1 VWDLS
6 DVSSLLCRRHC
17 VCCIADT
24 QEGHDALLRYIKD
37 HGFTRYDP
45 AAKPVPVPMRKEA
58 PSRPVATKR
67 TSSDGAAKFLHGK
80 VTHCGLTYHEG
91 SAGYAILELL
101 FPTTGRV
108 LIGTIIAILK
118 ADLEWGTRFDRDLD
132 RENYALCASWTLTI
146 PGVFEEENEVF
157 ELKKPE
163 LLVKNYDYFVDDV
176 PGREALESHLKT
188 YGFEAPP
195 DRVSFPS
202 AVKAA
207 NLPPS
212 ASKSPAVASNSP
224 RASAAQQGRKRKAE
238 TDVDEGRPQFG
249 VIVAREV
256 PNKSAAQAA
265 SSKGVN
271 AHARDTASNK
281 GAADDASSA
290 GSDAVSASFGHLTL
304 RRRSPSK
311 ACYRAADPS
320 TQLDRL
326 VPDQQGSPLFSFTAE
341 EEDEGSDFEEE
352 AQEETMQTDDPHL
365 QDVLNML
372 VGDSE
377 EEADEGDTGFL
388 PLTQGA
394 PMTSQQSRRT
404 RTGRS
409 RSGAHKAQRSPRS
422 RSRSPRATPPSSQ
435 STQGSRLSED
445 DPDGDGYGPSL
456 AHLLNRD
463 SPRFNDVFQILHDQF
478 GWRYQYISDATRLPN
493 GEKALGRDRIY
504 FREGM
509 TFSTPHMVYNMDYFL
524 NEECVLQYVRSELL
538 QQTLPSTELSPSSR
552 PRSTR
557 SGKVLDLG
565 AQGTTITAGV
575 TVNEAGSPILAA
587 RRGAPRKSTAHSP
600 PSSAGSDGDAHKR
613 ARTCSFDEDLS
624 AAAPQTK
631 KGKVAAPTVRERAE
645 AALRD
650 LNQAAYQSA
659 YSGGACAADVPT
671 ERAEEH
677 LLLLNYVQQALSEGQ
692 GGVIYL
698 QGLAGMGK
706 TTTAVNV
713 LDHVAQQRVAVLKA
727 SGYRAAGSSSSVP
740 PLGYNVVWLNGSG
753 LGLGDLKQIALEVI
767 PSYSGPELTAA
778 RAEEK
783 VRERFACVAAPVVL
797 EGVDEKYRHSA
808 AQSGHKASGGGKNRP
823 VPMTVLVIDE
833 MDSMQRP
840 LLHKLLSW
848 GNRETSS
855 LLLLGIGNTASSRAD
870 LFKNAVMNTID
881 FAAYDEAKL
890 KSIVHRLSHGVFQE
904 AALQFL
910 AKRVCNAYKCKGH
923 VDSGIAKSR
932 PYVVRP
938 VCCLQAMCG
947 RSSALRR
954 ELCSSQWGISR
965 LVRNCACASDQA

>member
-1 VWDLS
+1 MLSVWDLS
-6 DVSSLLCRRHC
+6 SVSSLLCRRHC

-37 HGFTRYDP
+37 HGFTRFDP

-58 PSRPVATKR
+58 SSRPVATKR
-67 TSSDGAAKFLHGK
+67 TSSDGAAKFSHGK
-80 VTHCGLTYHEG
+80 VTHCGRTYHEG

-101 FPTTGRV
+101 FPTGGRV
-108 LIGTIIAILK
+108 LMGTIISILR
-118 ADLEWGTRFDRDLD
+118 ADLEWGLHPASTVDKY
-132 RENYALCASWTLTI
+132 NYLLCASWTLEI
-146 PGVFEEENEVF
+146 PGVFTEEDEVF
-157 ELKKPE
+157 KLDKPE

-176 PGREALESHLKT
+176 PGRVALETHLKT
-188 YGFEAPP
+188 YGFEAPH

-207 NLPPS
+207 TLPPS
-212 ASKSPAVASNSP
+212 ASKSPAAASNSP
-224 RASAAQQGRKRKAE
+224 RASAAQQGRKRKAD
-238 TDVDEGRPQFG
+238 TDVDDGRPQFA
-249 VIVAREV
+249 VVSARGG
-256 PNKSAAQAA
+256 PNKSAAQ
-265 SSKGVN
+265 
-271 AHARDTASNK
+271 ARDTASNK

-365 QDVLNML
+365 QDVLDML
-372 VGDSE
+372 VGGSE

-394 PMTSQQSRRT
+394 PAASQQSRRT

-409 RSGAHKAQRSPRS
+409 RSGAHKAQHSP

-478 GWRYQYISDATRLPN
+478 GWRYQYISDAARLPN
-493 GEKALGRDRIY
+493 GEKALGRDKIY

-538 QQTLPSTELSPSSR
+538 QQTLPSTDLSPSSR

-565 AQGTTITAGV
+565 AQGTTVTTGV
-575 TVNEAGSPILAA
+575 TVNAVGSPILAA

-631 KGKVAAPTVRERAE
+631 KGKVTAPTVRERAE

-650 LNQAAYQSA
+650 LNLAAYQSA
-659 YSGGACAADVPT
+659 YSGGACAAEVPT

-677 LLLLNYVQQALSEGQ
+677 LLLLKYVQQALSEGQ

-713 LDHVAQQRVAVLKA
+713 LDHVAQQRMAVLKA

-783 VRERFACVAAPVVL
+783 VRERFASVAAPVVL

-808 AQSGHKASGGGKNRP
+808 AQSGHKAGGGGKNRP

-840 LLHKLLSW
+840 LLHKLLAW

-890 KSIVHRLSHGVFQE
+890 KSIVHRLSHEVFQE

-923 VDSGIAKSR
+923 
-932 PYVVRP
+932 
-938 VCCLQAMCG
+938 
-947 RSSALRR
+947 RR
-954 ELCSSQWGISR
+954 QRCRQR
-965 LVRNCACASDQA
+965 AS

>member
-1 VWDLS
+1 MLSVWDLS
-6 DVSSLLCRRHC
+6 GVSSLLCRRHC
-17 VCCIADT
+17 VCCIVDT

-37 HGFTRYDP
+37 HGFTRFDP

-58 PSRPVATKR
+58 SSRPVATKR
-67 TSSDGAAKFLHGK
+67 TSSDGAAKFSHGK
-80 VTHCGLTYHEG
+80 VTHCGRTYHEG

-132 RENYALCASWTLTI
+132 RENNALCASWTLTI

-163 LLVKNYDYFVDDV
+163 LLMKNYDYFVDDV

-188 YGFEAPP
+188 YGFEAPH

-212 ASKSPAVASNSP
+212 ASKSPAADSP
-224 RASAAQQGRKRKAE
+224 RASAAQQGKKRKAD
-238 TDVDEGRPQFG
+238 TDVDEGRPQFA
-249 VIVAREV
+249 VIAARGATI
-256 PNKSAAQAA
+256 KSAAQDA
-265 SSKGVN
+265 SCKGAN
-271 AHARDTASNK
+271 AHAREIK
-281 GAADDASSA
+281 GAADDVSSA

-341 EEDEGSDFEEE
+341 DEDEGSDFEEE

-365 QDVLNML
+365 QDVLDML
-372 VGDSE
+372 VGGSE

-394 PMTSQQSRRT
+394 PADLQQSRRT

-409 RSGAHKAQRSPRS
+409 RSGAQKAQRSP
-422 RSRSPRATPPSSQ
+422 RSRSPRATPPSTQSSQ
-435 STQGSRLSED
+435 STYISQD
-445 DPDGDGYGPSL
+445 DPDEDGYGPSL
-456 AHLLNRD
+456 SQLLSREN
-463 SPRFNDVFQILHDQF
+463 PNFLQVFQILCDQF
-478 GWRYQYISDATRLPN
+478 EWHYQYITDITKLPN
-493 GEKALGRDRIY
+493 GEKAMGRDKIY
-504 FREGM
+504 FRKGR
-509 TFSTPHMVYNMDYFL
+509 TFQTPHLGYNVDYFL
-524 NEECVLQYVRSELL
+524 NEECVLQYVRSEIL
-538 QQTLPSTELSPSSR
+538 QQTLPSTEMSPSSR

-565 AQGTTITAGV
+565 AQGTTVTTGV

-631 KGKVAAPTVRERAE
+631 KGKVVAPTVRERAE

-650 LNQAAYQSA
+650 LNLAAYQSA
-659 YSGGACAADVPT
+659 YSGGACAAEVPT

-677 LLLLNYVQQALSEGQ
+677 LLLLKYVQQALGEGQ

-713 LDHVAQQRVAVLKA
+713 LDHVAQQRMAVLKA

-808 AQSGHKASGGGKNRP
+808 AQSGYKASGGGKNRP

-833 MDSMQRP
+833 MDSMHRP
-840 LLHKLLSW
+840 LLHKLLAW

-890 KSIVHRLSHGVFQE
+890 KSIVHRLSHEVFQE

-923 VDSGIAKSR
+923 
-932 PYVVRP
+932 
-938 VCCLQAMCG
+938 
-947 RSSALRR
+947 RR
-954 ELCSSQWGISR
+954 QRCRQRTS
-965 LVRNCACASDQA
+965 